1 MAAGKADQ
9 VAEAAAVQQQAAKPN
24 SMADIP
30 ANNAVIAHTP
40 APDLASQSTIPTMIG
55 ADHAVGSALG
65 QMLETGSSLPA
76 ELECSVKAIN
86 EEEANVNPSAD
97 DSPRSASGAE
107 AGSPRRE
114 EGSAVPAVSPSI
126 SGRPLSHADSGSSSG
141 MHLSQ
146 AGSEL
151 PSGRQPHQKEY
162 AATGVPSTGAGNDT
176 GRPTRSPLAA
186 VQEGSTPMLGSLSPK
201 PILLSRMHSEGMP

>member
-1 MAAGKADQ
+1 MAAGRADQ

-24 SMADIP
+24 SMGDIP
-30 ANNAVIAHTP
+30 ANNAAIAHTP

-55 ADHAVGSALG
+55 GDHAMDSALG
-65 QMLETGSSLPA
+65 QMLETGSSLPT
-76 ELECSVKAIN
+76 ELECSAKAIN
-86 EEEANVNPSAD
+86 EEEANVNPAAD
-97 DSPRSASGAE
+97 DSPRSARAE

-114 EGSAVPAVSPSI
+114 EDSAVPAVSHSV
-126 SGRPLSHADSGSSSG
+126 SGRPLSHADSGSSPG

-146 AGSEL
+146 VGSEL
-151 PSGRQPHQKEY
+151 PSRRQPHQKEY

-176 GRPTRSPLAA
+176 RRPTRSPLAA

-201 PILLSRMHSEGMP
+201 PISLSRMHSEGMP